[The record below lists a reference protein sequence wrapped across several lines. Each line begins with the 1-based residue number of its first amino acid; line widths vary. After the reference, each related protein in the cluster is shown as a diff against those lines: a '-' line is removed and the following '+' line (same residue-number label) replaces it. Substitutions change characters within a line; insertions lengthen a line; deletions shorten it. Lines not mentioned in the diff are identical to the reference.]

1 MKYYL
6 GIDCGGTF
14 VKAQIIDEL
23 GNIIKCAKDNIGIIS
38 NQPGYAERNMN
49 ALWSSCA
56 NIIKKVIEYSGVD
69 NRMIVRIG
77 ISAQGK
83 GVHLLDKNYNS
94 LGNAILSSDR
104 RAEKIVSMWK
114 EHDVDK
120 IIYPITKQNIWSG
133 HPVSILKWIKDND
146 IDRYNKIEYVLM
158 THDYLRF
165 CLTGNLYCEVTNI
178 SESNLYNINLKQYD
192 EELFKLFDIYEMFGK
207 LAPVIDSEQ
216 IAGYVTKEAAVVTG
230 LAIGTPVIAGLF
242 DVVAATYSAHLEN
255 EYVLN
260 GILGTWNIISG
271 VTNNIKETNF
281 NLIQGKYISDK
292 IVIHDDSPTSIG
304 NLEWFINNFDE
315 LDYSRINKL
324 VESIPE
330 CSSSILFIPFLYGS
344 NFGNNI
350 SGGIYNLQMY
360 HTTAHLFQAIYEG
373 VIFSFKYHLDRMLD
387 VFPQVST
394 LRIMGGIT
402 HSPVWLQMLAD
413 ITGIKLEIIEIE
425 EAGCFGVSLLSMKTM
440 GIDIDKVYNNLPKKI
455 IYPRVDKFDDYYK
468 KYNLYIDLLKSLDK
482 K

>member
-178 SESNLYNINLKQYD
+178 SESN
-192 EELFKLFDIYEMFGK
+192 
-207 LAPVIDSEQ
+207 
-216 IAGYVTKEAAVVTG
+216 
-230 LAIGTPVIAGLF
+230 
-242 DVVAATYSAHLEN
+242 
-255 EYVLN
+255 
-260 GILGTWNIISG
+260 
-271 VTNNIKETNF
+271 
-281 NLIQGKYISDK
+281 
-292 IVIHDDSPTSIG
+292 
-304 NLEWFINNFDE
+304 
-315 LDYSRINKL
+315 
-324 VESIPE
+324 
-330 CSSSILFIPFLYGS
+330 
-344 NFGNNI
+344 
-350 SGGIYNLQMY
+350 
-360 HTTAHLFQAIYEG
+360 
-373 VIFSFKYHLDRMLD
+373 
-387 VFPQVST
+387 
-394 LRIMGGIT
+394 
-402 HSPVWLQMLAD
+402 
-413 ITGIKLEIIEIE
+413 
-425 EAGCFGVSLLSMKTM
+425 
-440 GIDIDKVYNNLPKKI
+440 
-455 IYPRVDKFDDYYK
+455 
-468 KYNLYIDLLKSLDK
+468 
-482 K
+482 